1 MDSSGHSSD
10 ETSSVESVKFRDIET
25 DILTQSAQHK
35 KRPWSKEEDRLLAL
49 VVNRYGPSNWD
60 ILAKHLFERTGKQCR
75 ERYRNMLD
83 PNVRKGNWSAE
94 EDRVI
99 LQMHERLG
107 NQWAK
112 ISRALIGRTDNAV
125 KNRWHALT
133 KNTSR
138 VKRFP
143 EDFAGVYKLM
153 ISRENK
159 KSRISSDSQDSGEDI
174 CCPI

>member
-1 MDSSGHSSD
+1 MDSSDEASSIGS
-10 ETSSVESVKFRDIET
+10 EKCRDIES
-25 DILTQSAQHK
+25 DILAQSCQFK
-35 KRPWSKEEDRLLAL
+35 KRPWTKEEDRMLAI

-60 ILAKHLFERTGKQCR
+60 ILAKHLFQRTGKQCR

-83 PNVRKGNWSAE
+83 PNVRKGNWSPE
-94 EDRVI
+94 EDHVI
-99 LQMHERLG
+99 LQMHDALG

-112 ISRALIGRTDNAV
+112 ISRAFIGKTDNAV

-133 KNTSR
+133 KSNSR

-143 EDFAGVYKLM
+143 EDFGELYNLM
-153 ISRENK
+153 MLREGK
-159 KSRISSDSQDSGEDI
+159 KIRHSNPSQDSQDDT